1 MDKII
6 EIRAGDYRAKI
17 NCSRG
22 GNCISLRNV
31 RLGAQIL
38 REPKDGTLDN
48 PYLYGMP
55 VLFPVNRIS
64 GGSFTFEGRRYRFP
78 INEQATGCHLHGLLH
93 EMPFVVAE
101 RGENFVKCVFE
112 KPYLEFPHRFRMELT
127 YALSENG
134 LEQTTRITNLSET
147 NMPVLLGFHTTFNV
161 CFLDSARK
169 ENIRA
174 FAEVSQEIQRD
185 METYLPTG
193 VMLPPDTITTQ
204 FQNGSFSP
212 AGKGISRHYRA
223 DGLGRME
230 LRDLESGIALVYE
243 NSQNFPWRLLY
254 SGTGEEYICL
264 EPMTC
269 VVNCPNGPFDPA
281 ESGFKYLKPNQSEEY
296 ISKIY
301 LREGCV

>member
-64 GGSFTFEGRRYRFP
+64 GGRFTFEGRRYRFP

-112 KPYLEFPHRFRMELT
+112 KPY
-127 YALSENG
+127 
-134 LEQTTRITNLSET
+134 
-147 NMPVLLGFHTTFNV
+147 
-161 CFLDSARK
+161 FLYL
-169 ENIRA
+169 IR
-174 FAEVSQEIQRD
+174 
-185 METYLPTG
+185 PTKI
-193 VMLPPDTITTQ
+193 DTILIASQ
-204 FQNGSFSP
+204 MIP
-212 AGKGISRHYRA
+212 PIDGI
-223 DGLGRME
+223 DIL
-230 LRDLESGIALVYE
+230 
-243 NSQNFPWRLLY
+243 
-254 SGTGEEYICL
+254 
-264 EPMTC
+264 
-269 VVNCPNGPFDPA
+269 
-281 ESGFKYLKPNQSEEY
+281 
-296 ISKIY
+296 
-301 LREGCV
+301 